1 MLEMIQKNKGKL
13 IFSSLLI
20 MLPIFAG
27 LLLWR
32 KVPLLP
38 LFFWQLTGSVCFL
51 FLMTSKT
58 GSKAKR
64 QLALFSGYVP
74 RFHYFLMQ

>member
-38 LFFWQLTGSVCFL
+38 LFFLATHWFCLLLIFNDKQNRKQ
-51 FLMTSKT
+51 SK
-58 GSKAKR
+58 KAIG
-64 QLALFSGYVP
+64 LVFWICPTISLFS
-74 RFHYFLMQ
+74 